1 MPSANGPNGTSGRM
15 SPAKYVRTLWNGPPA
30 HARTT
35 TTTDHLEHLA
45 ATETSGPGL
54 LGRSQVG
61 YGGVHSGT
69 ASWLPS
75 ALWTVVWRIGGQSGM
90 RPPRRARHACGGSC
104 SPPDHGPEFCEW
116 GVGGLVRIFTRLG
129 RGSTPHGELSEL
141 ERSLR
146 TGVDSVTIDR
156 ASERSPEVLDR
167 LIERID
173 ETLAH
178 DGLALQPADQIVDP
192 GDRALVD
199 VDGKVLA
206 ALPDDE
212 LLASASPIVLDTL
225 EGLIGAYQGV
235 LAALHQLRTMT
246 VRAERAERE
255 ALEDHLTS
263 LPNRRAWMQALDS
276 EQARCD
282 RSEGSVAIA
291 VVDLD
296 GLKRVNDEQGHLAG
310 DLLVRQAATILRGAF
325 RQSDVVARIGGDEFA
340 VLVVDYNDQRP
351 EVLAT
356 RVQAELARAGV
367 GASIGA
373 AVHEQPER
381 LVDVFHRADEAMYLM
396 KDGAP
401 SAPSSTDMGPKR
413 LRRIPPPNMT
423 TSP

>member
-1 MPSANGPNGTSGRM
+1 M
-15 SPAKYVRTLWNGPPA
+15 
-30 HARTT
+30 
-35 TTTDHLEHLA
+35 
-45 ATETSGPGL
+45 
-54 LGRSQVG
+54 
-61 YGGVHSGT
+61 
-69 ASWLPS
+69 
-75 ALWTVVWRIGGQSGM
+75 
-90 RPPRRARHACGGSC
+90 
-104 SPPDHGPEFCEW
+104 
-116 GVGGLVRIFTRLG
+116 
-129 RGSTPHGELSEL
+129 
-141 ERSLR
+141 
-146 TGVDSVTIDR
+146 TIDR

-356 RVQAELARAGV
+356 RVQAELAHAGV

-396 KDGAP
+396 KDDAT

>member
-1 MPSANGPNGTSGRM
+1 M
-15 SPAKYVRTLWNGPPA
+15 
-30 HARTT
+30 
-35 TTTDHLEHLA
+35 
-45 ATETSGPGL
+45 
-54 LGRSQVG
+54 
-61 YGGVHSGT
+61 
-69 ASWLPS
+69 
-75 ALWTVVWRIGGQSGM
+75 
-90 RPPRRARHACGGSC
+90 
-104 SPPDHGPEFCEW
+104 
-116 GVGGLVRIFTRLG
+116 
-129 RGSTPHGELSEL
+129 
-141 ERSLR
+141 
-146 TGVDSVTIDR
+146 TIDR

-396 KDGAP
+396 KDGAT